1 MVRHLLSIH
10 DLSREELFRLTDPS
24 FKDLDKLLQF
34 RGTLAFLFLQP
45 SLRTMGSF
53 ANAGALLGLAPMPIR
68 TTGDTFRDQVDIED
82 EIDQLGLNS
91 RCVVARTSLPLP
103 AHRFAHMRAPL
114 VNAGDGS
121 NEHPTQALID
131 LTALRQLGVEGK
143 RVVMMGN
150 VRDYRVHHSL
160 VNGLANMG
168 SASVELLCPPQMPM
182 EAPYL
187 PKGVVCTA
195 ASCEEE
201 ADEVLS
207 RADFVYMTPTQH
219 FSLPTL
225 SFGERFSLNRER
237 AERVLK
243 PQAKVLH
250 PFPRLKELAFDL
262 DRTSFDGYHS
272 QAALATPVRQRL
284 LAWLLSA

>member
-1 MVRHLLSIH
+1 MTRHLLSIH
-10 DLSREELFRLTDPS
+10 DLSRDELLRLTAPR
-24 FKDLDKLLQF
+24 FGDLDGLPQF

-53 ANAGALLGLAPMPIR
+53 ANAGALLGLAPVPIR

-82 EIDQLGLNS
+82 EIEQLGLNS
-91 RCVVARTSLPLP
+91 RCVVARTGVPLP
-103 AHRFAHMRAPL
+103 AHRFAAMHTPL
-114 VNAGDGS
+114 VNAGDGT

-131 LTALRQLGVEGK
+131 LTALRQFGLEGK

-160 VNGLANMG
+160 VNGLVNLG
-168 SASVELLCPPQMPM
+168 LSSVELLCPPQMPM

-187 PKGVVCTA
+187 PEGVTCTA
-195 ASCEEE
+195 ASCDEE

-219 FSLPTL
+219 FNLPNL
-225 SFGERFSLNRER
+225 SFGERFSLNLER
-237 AERVLK
+237 AHRVLK

-262 DRTSFDGYHS
+262 DNTSFDGYHP
-272 QAALATPVRQRL
+272 QAALGTPVRQRL